1 MRRNF
6 TLAILATVVALSA
19 ATAEAVYRR
28 HVGYYG
34 GYGYNSAIVI
44 YDLNAAANAQRYAAQ
59 SERLLGQQIAAQQM
73 GAMHSGIRNAIE
85 LDGQRRTQN
94 VILQQQAD
102 RDWWLQ
108 TQQQQS
114 NQRRAL
120 AAQLALMKAAEADTA
135 ALDVI
140 HWPAVLRQ
148 PQFAERRARI
158 EAPYRRGAKTTSV
171 PTTEDYRVMI
181 EAVGQMKTILKGM
194 ADDISAREYL
204 DAEAFLDR
212 LAAEA
217 RGKLDKAGVKK

>member
-1 MRRNF
+1 MRRLC
-6 TLAILATVVALSA
+6 TITILMSLVAMST
-19 ATAEAVYRR
+19 ATANAVGYRR

-120 AAQLALMKAAEADTA
+120 AAQLALMKAAEADTV

-140 HWPAVLRQ
+140 QWPAALRH

-158 EAPYRRGAKTTSV
+158 EAPIDAGRRRQACRRRRT
-171 PTTEDYRVMI
+171 I
-181 EAVGQMKTILKGM
+181 E
-194 ADDISAREYL
+194 S
-204 DAEAFLDR
+204 
-212 LAAEA
+212 
-217 RGKLDKAGVKK
+217 

>member
-1 MRRNF
+1 MRRF
-6 TLAILATVVALSA
+6 CTLAILTAIVAMSA

-34 GYGYNSAIVI
+34 VYGYDSAIVI
-44 YDLNAAANAQRYAAQ
+44 YDLGAAANARSYAAQ
-59 SERLLGQQIAAQQM
+59 SERLLGQKIAAQQM
-73 GAMHSGIRNAIE
+73 AAMQSGIRNAIE

-102 RDWWLQ
+102 RDLWLQ

-114 NQRRAL
+114 AQRKAL

-140 HWPAVLRQ
+140 HWPAALRH
-148 PQFAERRARI
+148 PQFAEGRARI
-158 EAPYRRGAKTTSV
+158 EAPYRRGSKAAST

-181 EAVGQMKTILKGM
+181 EAVGQMKTILKST
-194 ADDISAREYL
+194 ADDLSAREYL

-217 RGKLDKAGVKK
+217 RSKLDKAAAKK